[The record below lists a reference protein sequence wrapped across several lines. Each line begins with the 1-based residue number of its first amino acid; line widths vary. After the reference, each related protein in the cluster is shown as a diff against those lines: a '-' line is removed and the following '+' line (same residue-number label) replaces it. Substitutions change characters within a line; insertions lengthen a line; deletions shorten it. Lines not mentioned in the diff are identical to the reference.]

1 VQQAKNLRWIS
12 EVEATAVATD
22 ILRRWGG
29 AIAQRD
35 IHAISAL
42 FAPDA
47 VFVATAPAPLIG
59 QQQIR
64 AYYAAAPAGLTA
76 RASLVLAS
84 AQRNGLAIVADVLF
98 DLPDGGVLTGRL
110 CLACGADQAITLYH
124 LAVGDPAKARPHRGT
139 SG

>member
-1 VQQAKNLRWIS
+1 MQILQRW
-12 EVEATAVATD
+12 
-22 ILRRWGG
+22 RR

-35 IHAISAL
+35 LDAMAAL

-64 AYYAAAPAGLTA
+64 AYYAAAPVGLTA

-84 AQRNGLAIVADVLF
+84 AQSGGVAIVADVGF
-98 DLPDGGVLTGRL
+98 DLAGGEVLSGRL
-110 CLACGADQAITLYH
+110 CLACGQDQVIRLYH
-124 LAVGDPAKARPHRGT
+124 LAVTGT
-139 SG
+139 AT

>member
-1 VQQAKNLRWIS
+1 M
-12 EVEATAVATD
+12 EATAVATD
-22 ILRRWGG
+22 ILRRWSG

-35 IHAISAL
+35 IDAISAL

-59 QQQIR
+59 REQIR
-64 AYYAAAPAGLTA
+64 AYYPGAPAGLTA
-76 RASLVLAS
+76 KAGLVLAS

-124 LAVGDPAKARPHRGT
+124 LAVGDPAKALPHRGT

>member
-1 VQQAKNLRWIS
+1 
-12 EVEATAVATD
+12 VEATAVATD
-22 ILRRWGG
+22 ILRRWSG

-35 IHAISAL
+35 IDAISAL

-76 RASLVLAS
+76 RASLVLAF

-98 DLPDGGVLTGRL
+98 DLADGGVLTGRL

-124 LAVGDPAKARPHRGT
+124 LAVGDPAKAQPHRGT
-139 SG
+139 FG